1 MVDNFDQIRSLL
13 KFDTLKQKY
22 SEAIRLIND
31 TLPEEIKNNKSVR
44 AFFNTIES
52 EPANDCYY
60 VQLLRRQSDDP
71 HTDGMADPR
80 YHGNMHSRSV
90 KDYLI
95 PSLDAFDKAK
105 PDIIEMCKL
114 FNVRAYI
121 RLNKRSYKSVDM
133 AMLKGIVD
141 QLSSGTFGSPY
152 NLVAS
157 AAGQVCD
164 AGENKS
170 WIVDLDEEYLPYQ
183 EDIFRMMFECEPY
196 VRNLQGMAKVLINS
210 SYMSNEDAYNY
221 AVQNE
226 KANTPVI
233 PTKHGRHIIS
243 KPFNVQTMTNKW
255 NDFCKDNGITLP
267 LPRVFID
274 PENKFMTF
282 ELTDVYLNKS
292 KEFESFLPAH
302 RTVQKDKNKISF
314 IMDKLS
320 DWDLHMLDFY
330 WHGHCLKNSYW
341 MKMCDIHKDNP
352 TILYVPQSAATLNS
366 KDSRLQMTQNFLY
379 YRQRL
384 KMKVLY
390 YLVTMRNNDLFF
402 IEKKAK
408 NTFDRSYLPHEI
420 TAYKSIE
427 EAKAD
432 LAAAKRWIK
441 KINPNEKVTI
451 VVITTDEFVVD
462 IMNKNDILASLNY
475 LEMPKSGMVSR
486 RQLFL
491 AMNKKE
497 QLDYVKEFI
506 DQHIMVNIAGKLV
519 DICNRTD
526 ERVWFSRDRSKFV
539 YKIYNR
545 KVMEFTG
552 RNAGSLNKILNNKI
566 KEEIDWNREFIELTN
581 RK

>member
-1 MVDNFDQIRSLL
+1 MVDNFEQIRSLL

-31 TLPEEIKNNKSVR
+31 TLPDDIKNNKSVR
-44 AFFNTIES
+44 AFFNSIDS

-164 AGENKS
+164 AGETKT

-183 EDIFRMMFECEPY
+183 EDMFRMMFECEPY
-196 VRNLQGMAKVLINS
+196 VRNIQAAAKVFANT
-210 SYMSNEDAYNY
+210 SYDCATSVKLALDA
-221 AVQNE
+221 E
-226 KANTPVI
+226 RANTPVI

-243 KPFNVQTMTNKW
+243 KPFNTQTMTNKW

-267 LPRVFID
+267 LPRVFTD
-274 PENKFMTF
+274 PENKFTTF

-302 RTVQKDKNKISF
+302 QTVQKDKNKISF

-352 TILYVPQSAATLNS
+352 TILYVP
-366 KDSRLQMTQNFLY
+366 
-379 YRQRL
+379 
-384 KMKVLY
+384 
-390 YLVTMRNNDLFF
+390 
-402 IEKKAK
+402 
-408 NTFDRSYLPHEI
+408 
-420 TAYKSIE
+420 
-427 EAKAD
+427 
-432 LAAAKRWIK
+432 
-441 KINPNEKVTI
+441 
-451 VVITTDEFVVD
+451 
-462 IMNKNDILASLNY
+462 
-475 LEMPKSGMVSR
+475 
-486 RQLFL
+486 
-491 AMNKKE
+491 
-497 QLDYVKEFI
+497 
-506 DQHIMVNIAGKLV
+506 
-519 DICNRTD
+519 
-526 ERVWFSRDRSKFV
+526 
-539 YKIYNR
+539 
-545 KVMEFTG
+545 
-552 RNAGSLNKILNNKI
+552 
-566 KEEIDWNREFIELTN
+566 
-581 RK
+581 

>member
-1 MVDNFDQIRSLL
+1 MVDNFEQIRSLL

-22 SEAIRLIND
+22 SEAIQLIND
-31 TLPEEIKNNKSVR
+31 TLPDDVKNNKSIR
-44 AFFNTIES
+44 AFFNSIDS

-141 QLSSGTFGSPY
+141 QLSSGTCGSPY

-196 VRNLQGMAKVLINS
+196 VRNLQSMCKVLINS
-210 SYMSNEDAYNY
+210 TYMSQEDAYKY
-221 AVQNE
+221 AVKSE
-226 KANTPVI
+226 KEHTPVI

-243 KPFNVQTMTNKW
+243 KPFNTQTMTNKW

-267 LPRVFID
+267 LPRVFTD
-274 PENKFMTF
+274 PENKFTTF

-302 RTVQKDKNKISF
+302 QTVQKDKNKISF

-352 TILYVPQSAATLNS
+352 TILYVP
-366 KDSRLQMTQNFLY
+366 
-379 YRQRL
+379 
-384 KMKVLY
+384 
-390 YLVTMRNNDLFF
+390 
-402 IEKKAK
+402 
-408 NTFDRSYLPHEI
+408 
-420 TAYKSIE
+420 
-427 EAKAD
+427 
-432 LAAAKRWIK
+432 
-441 KINPNEKVTI
+441 
-451 VVITTDEFVVD
+451 
-462 IMNKNDILASLNY
+462 
-475 LEMPKSGMVSR
+475 
-486 RQLFL
+486 
-491 AMNKKE
+491 
-497 QLDYVKEFI
+497 
-506 DQHIMVNIAGKLV
+506 
-519 DICNRTD
+519 
-526 ERVWFSRDRSKFV
+526 
-539 YKIYNR
+539 
-545 KVMEFTG
+545 
-552 RNAGSLNKILNNKI
+552 
-566 KEEIDWNREFIELTN
+566 
-581 RK
+581 

>member
-13 KFDTLKQKY
+13 KFDTIKQKY
-22 SEAIRLIND
+22 SEAIQLIND
-31 TLPEEIKNNKSVR
+31 TLPEEVKNNKSVR

-95 PSLDAFDKAK
+95 PSLEAFDKAK

-164 AGENKS
+164 AGETKT

-183 EDIFRMMFECEPY
+183 EDMFRMMFECEPY
-196 VRNLQGMAKVLINS
+196 VRNIQAVAKTFVNA
-210 SYMSNEDAYNY
+210 SYDSDTAIKLALET
-221 AVQNE
+221 E
-226 KANTPVI
+226 RANTPVI

-243 KPFNVQTMTNKW
+243 KPFNTQTMTNKW

-292 KEFESFLPAH
+292 KEFESFLPPH
-302 RTVQKDKNKISF
+302 KTVQKDKNKISF

-341 MKMCDIHKDNP
+341 MKMCDVHKDNP
-352 TILYVPQSAATLNS
+352 S
-366 KDSRLQMTQNFLY
+366 
-379 YRQRL
+379 
-384 KMKVLY
+384 VLY
-390 YLVTMRNNDLFF
+390 C
-402 IEKKAK
+402 
-408 NTFDRSYLPHEI
+408 P
-420 TAYKSIE
+420 
-427 EAKAD
+427 
-432 LAAAKRWIK
+432 
-441 KINPNEKVTI
+441 
-451 VVITTDEFVVD
+451 
-462 IMNKNDILASLNY
+462 
-475 LEMPKSGMVSR
+475 
-486 RQLFL
+486 
-491 AMNKKE
+491 
-497 QLDYVKEFI
+497 
-506 DQHIMVNIAGKLV
+506 
-519 DICNRTD
+519 
-526 ERVWFSRDRSKFV
+526 
-539 YKIYNR
+539 
-545 KVMEFTG
+545 
-552 RNAGSLNKILNNKI
+552 
-566 KEEIDWNREFIELTN
+566 
-581 RK
+581 